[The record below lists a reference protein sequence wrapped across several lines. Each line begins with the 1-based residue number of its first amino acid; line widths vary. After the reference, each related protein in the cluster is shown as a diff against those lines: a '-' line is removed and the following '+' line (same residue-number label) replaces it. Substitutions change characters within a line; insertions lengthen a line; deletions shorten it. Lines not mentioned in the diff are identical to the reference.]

1 MKVNDFRVSLRHT
14 KKVEINPD
22 AHELPPDW
30 GPFDEF
36 KVADFN
42 CPAEWSKDGYFV
54 SVEEGMPLWV
64 DLRFN
69 TECAVVLSVQ
79 RFNPVSN
86 EPANLNDGLK
96 KEPTQNYMILPS
108 QQWIDGYTK
117 EGKVY
122 QFVVTKAGEGLAVNE
137 FVLPKEMQDSHAI
150 GLAFY
155 LPKHPKRHDIIDG
168 RIDRTAYQLGAR
180 NRVADNYNE
189 VLPDGANG
197 PMWFSPIH
205 TPQNWQITRGMS
217 GGNPTTGQF
226 YSNVTTKGL
235 TNCSGEV
242 KCSSAAIAGAA
253 RGGDEA
259 ACESI
264 DLLDTEMHGIDSDEG
279 LMGDS
284 LDPDSVDMLEEQRQQ
299 EFDKASMG
307 AGGRIDQEIETDP
320 NTVEY
325 YQEKPA
331 LVLPIYLSL
340 PGQFKHIMGAG
351 KRQDANKK
359 DKFIHSGQI
368 GGVQVPL
375 AK

>member
-1 MKVNDFRVSLRHT
+1 MMKVNDFYVSLRHT
-14 KKVEINPD
+14 KKVEIDPE
-22 AHELPPDW
+22 AHQLPPDW

-54 SVEEGMPLWV
+54 SAEEGMPLWI

-86 EPANLNDGLK
+86 ESANLNDGLK
-96 KEPTQNYMILPS
+96 KDPVQNYMILPA

-155 LPKHPKRHDIIDG
+155 LPKYPKVVEQPYRRPRDVFGNPHLNPI
-168 RIDRTAYQLGAR
+168 
-180 NRVADNYNE
+180 
-189 VLPDGANG
+189 
-197 PMWFSPIH
+197 WFSPTH
-205 TPQNWQITRGMS
+205 TPQNWKIARMRKYVSAGSMTRGVVDTTTSDGLVDNS
-217 GGNPTTGQF
+217 GGQF
-226 YSNVTTKGL
+226 YSNVVTKGL
-235 TNCSGEV
+235 TNGEV
-242 KCSSAAIAGAA
+242 KCSSVAGAA
-253 RGGDEA
+253 MGGGEA
-259 ACESI
+259 ACEESSVNLLDPTLTEDIHSI
-264 DLLDTEMHGIDSDEG
+264 DTASI
-279 LMGDS
+279 
-284 LDPDSVDMLEEQRQQ
+284 DMLEQDQRQH
-299 EFDKASMG
+299 FDKASMA

-340 PGQFKHIMGAG
+340 PGQFKHIISQG